1 MLKFTPAQQQKIMY
15 RLRCTAEKDPS
26 DTVANA
32 ASQLAYELEYPQRI
46 NQLTDV
52 DKDLIRY
59 AHRMAYTP
67 TSGVV

>member
-67 TSGVV
+67 TRGVV